1 MFEIIASILIVVLAL
16 VVLLLLVLRQDD
28 KEEIERLRDTTHTLR
43 SRMQELMESK
53 TKVAFELVDLKEAY
67 TDLESKLKETE
78 SRKRRTNAK
87 KTEA

>member
-43 SRMQELMESK
+43 SRMQELM
-53 TKVAFELVDLKEAY
+53 
-67 TDLESKLKETE
+67 
-78 SRKRRTNAK
+78 
-87 KTEA
+87 